1 MTTVVLDARDIARII
16 GTVGR
21 HEVMDQV
28 TDRLLAALRA
38 LAKGEAGHT
47 PARGGFTR
55 EANGLGCLEW
65 MPHHE
70 PGKSVTLKTVA
81 YSPGNPEHCSLPT
94 ILGTV
99 ARFDDVTGRL
109 EALADGV
116 VLTAIRTGAASAVAS
131 RLLARPDS
139 RVVGLIGAGA
149 QAVTQ
154 LHGLSRVFDIAE
166 VLVHDVDPRH
176 AASFPQ
182 RVGFLGLD
190 VRIAPAQ
197 EVVAA
202 ADILCTAT
210 SVEVGAGPV
219 FQDVEARE
227 HLHINAIG
235 ADLPGKTELPKDLLE
250 RSFVCTD
257 HVEQALREGEC
268 QQLGAD
274 GIGAHLADLCAEPA
288 LAHPYRSRTTVFDST
303 GFALEDHVALD
314 VLLELG
320 AELGL
325 GTRIDIEYHP
335 ADALEVYPPLQAGD
349 RLVGTT
355 AG

>member
-1 MTTVVLDARDIARII
+1 MTTLVLDARDIARII
-16 GTVGR
+16 STVGR
-21 HEVMDQV
+21 DEVMDRI
-28 TDRLLAALRA
+28 TGSLLTAFRG
-38 LAKGEAGHT
+38 LARGDGGDT

-55 EANGLGCLEW
+55 EANGQGCLEW
-65 MPHHE
+65 MPHHQ
-70 PGKSVTLKTVA
+70 PGESVTIKTVA

-94 ILGTV
+94 ILGTI

-109 EALADGV
+109 TALADGV

-139 RVVGLIGAGA
+139 SVVGLIGAGA

-154 LHGLSRVFDIAE
+154 LHGLSRVFDIGQ

-176 AASFPQ
+176 LASFAQ
-182 RVGFLGLD
+182 RVDFLGLD
-190 VRIAPAQ
+190 VRTAPAA

-210 SVEVGAGPV
+210 SVEVDGGPV
-219 FQDVEARE
+219 FQDAGLRE
-227 HLHINAIG
+227 HLHVNAIG
-235 ADLPGKTELPKDLLE
+235 ADLPGKTELPKSLLE
-250 RSFVCTD
+250 RAFVCTD
-257 HVEQALREGEC
+257 HIEQALREGEC

-274 GIGAHLADLCAEPA
+274 RIGAHLPQLCAAPE
-288 LAHPYRSRTTVFDST
+288 LAHPHRSRTTVFDST

-314 VLLELG
+314 VMLEL
-320 AELGL
+320 ATDLGL
-325 GTRIDIEYHP
+325 GTPVDIEYHP
-335 ADALEVYPPLQAGD
+335 ADALEVYPPIKDDD
-349 RLVGTT
+349 RLVGTS

>member
-1 MTTVVLDARDIARII
+1 MSTVVLDARDIARII
-16 GTVGR
+16 GTIGR
-21 HEVMDQV
+21 DEVMDRV
-28 TDRLLAALRA
+28 TDRLLVALRA
-38 LAKGEAGHT
+38 LANGEGGIT
-47 PARGGFTR
+47 PARDGFIR
-55 EANGLGCLEW
+55 EANGQGCLEW

-109 EALADGV
+109 VALADGV
-116 VLTAIRTGAASAVAS
+116 VLTAIRTGAASAVAG
-131 RLLARPDS
+131 RLLAHPES
-139 RVVGLIGAGA
+139 SVVGLIGAGA

-154 LHGLSRVFDIAE
+154 LHGLSRVFDISK
-166 VLVHDVDPRH
+166 VLVHDIDPRH
-176 AASFPQ
+176 VVGFPQ
-182 RVGFLGLD
+182 RVEFLGLD
-190 VRIAPAQ
+190 VQIASAA

-219 FQDVEARE
+219 FQDADVRE
-227 HLHINAIG
+227 HLHVNAIG

-250 RSFVCTD
+250 RSFICTD
-257 HVEQALREGEC
+257 HIEQALREGEC

-274 GIGAHLADLCAEPA
+274 AVGAHLADLCAKPE
-288 LAHPYRSRTTVFDST
+288 LAQPYRTRTSVFDST

-314 VLLELG
+314 VLLEL
-320 AELGL
+320 ATELGL
-325 GTRIDIEYHP
+325 GTTIDIEYHP

-349 RLVGTT
+349 RRVGIT